1 MASRQGSVRVAHV
14 LSSLALGGQ
23 ERVALDLASHQRS
36 AGWNVTALSLAP
48 PPEGPLGRDFRVAG
62 VAVETFEKRAG
73 VNFALAVRLGL
84 WMRGRFDLIHTHN
97 PAALLYGAPAAA
109 LARIACVHTKHG
121 ANPRAGRRLMANR
134 LAGRL
139 VDAFVAVSPET
150 AEVARRRNEV
160 AESKLRVIPNG
171 IDLERF
177 VPDPAARDAT
187 RAALGIDRS
196 AWVVGTVGRLA
207 VEKNQALLLRAIAP
221 LLEPNGH
228 ILLIGDGPL
237 AKSLAALA
245 VELRIERHVHLLG
258 ARPDVPALLNALD
271 VFALSSVTEGLPLV
285 IPEAMATG
293 LPVISTAVGGIPT
306 VVEEGRTGFL
316 VPTGDEA
323 LFRTKLAAFQ
333 REPEFGRACGA
344 RGRTAAIARYSAAS
358 MRREYQDLY
367 KRILS
372 QRAVGPMSPMLG

>member
-1 MASRQGSVRVAHV
+1 MVSRHGSVRVAHV
-14 LSSLALGGQ
+14 LSSLHLGGQ
-23 ERVALDLASHQRS
+23 ERVALDLASYQKS
-36 AGWNVTALSLAP
+36 AGWEVTALSLAP
-48 PPEGPLGRDFRVAG
+48 LPEGLLAKDFRAAG

-73 VNFALAVRLGL
+73 VDVALAVRVGL
-84 WMRGRFDLIHTHN
+84 WMRGRFDLVHTHN

-121 ANPRAGRRLMANR
+121 ANPRGGRRLMANR

-150 AEVARRRNEV
+150 AEVARKRNEV
-160 AESKLRVIPNG
+160 AESKLRVIANG

-177 VPDPAARDAT
+177 RPDPAARDAT

-207 VEKNQALLLRAIAP
+207 VEKNQSLLLRAIAP
-221 LLEPNGH
+221 LLEPDGH

-237 AKSLAALA
+237 AESLSALA
-245 VELRIERHVHLLG
+245 IELRVERRVHLLG

-271 VFALSSVTEGLPLV
+271 VFALSSLTEGLPLV

-293 LPVISTAVGGIPT
+293 LPVVSTAVGGIAT

-323 LFRTKLAAFQ
+323 LLRAKLAALQ
-333 REPEFGRACGA
+333 RDRELGRACGA
-344 RGRTAAIARYSAAS
+344 RGRSAAIARYTADR
-358 MRREYQDLY
+358 MRRDYQELY
-367 KRILS
+367 ERILL
-372 QRAVGPMSPMLG
+372 QRAVGK